1 MEIVFI
7 LLSIL
12 FIVIFVFH
20 LKTEEKLKK
29 QGIELNDKTQ
39 QLTALQIENQVLKS
53 QLERITADH
62 EREIK
67 RIHDDRKD
75 TEERIRG
82 IAAEV
87 LQRSAIDMAEFSRTR
102 VSEILNPV
110 AENLRQFQNAFKES
124 YDREARE
131 RFSLSERI
139 HELVELN
146 HTIGN
151 EAKRLSQALQG
162 NNKVQG
168 DWGEMILDN
177 ILKRSGL
184 IEGREYFL
192 QFSSENDQGKR
203 IRPDAVLSY
212 PDGRTVIIDSKTSMK
227 AYLQSINA
235 PDPAEAEKALK
246 AHAQS
251 VKLHITELKNKSYQD
266 YVGKSTVDF
275 VMMFIPHEGAYLA
288 AMNADP
294 TLWEYAFD
302 NRIIIVSPTHL
313 MSVVKLIEQMWRHD
327 KQTKNAVEIANQ
339 ASKMLEKMR
348 GFLEDMDKIDRSL
361 DNARDA
367 WNSAFSKLTG
377 GKGNL
382 ISRADALYKLG
393 VKTSKEL
400 PSKYTDSTKEEI

>member
-7 LLSIL
+7 LLSIF
-12 FIVIFVFH
+12 FIIIFVFH

-29 QGIELNDKTQ
+29 QTAELNEKTQ
-39 QLTALQIENQVLKS
+39 QLTGMQIENKVLKE
-53 QLERITADH
+53 QLDRITSEH

-67 RIHDDRKD
+67 RIHEDRKD
-75 TEERIRG
+75 TEERMRG

-87 LQRSAIDMAEFSRTR
+87 LQRSAMDLAELSHTR
-102 VSEILNPV
+102 VSEIINPV
-110 AENLRQFQNAFKES
+110 ADNLRQFQNAFKES
-124 YDREARE
+124 YDKEARE
-131 RFSLSERI
+131 RFSLSEKI
-139 HELVELN
+139 KELVELN
-146 HTIGN
+146 HCIGI
-151 EAKRLSQALQG
+151 EAKRLTQALQG

-184 IEGREYFL
+184 TEGREYFL
-192 QFSSENDQGKR
+192 QFTSENEQGKK
-203 IRPDAVLSY
+203 IRPDAVLNY

-227 AYLQSINA
+227 AYLQALNA
-235 PDPAEAEKALK
+235 SDAAEADKAMK

-251 VKLHITELKNKSYQD
+251 VKLHISELKNKSYQD
-266 YVGKSTVDF
+266 YVGSNSVDF

-288 AMNADP
+288 AMNTDP
-294 TLWEYAFD
+294 SLWEYAFD

-367 WNSAFSKLTG
+367 WDSAFSKLTG

-382 ISRADALYKLG
+382 ISRADSLYKLG

-400 PSKYTDSTKEEI
+400 PSKYTDKISE